1 MYGIKMKK
9 MISKK
14 ALINLKN
21 FSSPEF
27 KAEFQTN
34 LSLQAGFLDICSK
47 HIQYAFEILNDEP
60 LKALEILHTLN
71 DFHDTL
77 GTMPHEILDLSVA
90 VVSKIGSFDMERA
103 IKMLDTIE
111 VESYKIDAAI
121 ELLKKTDSKDY
132 MNEIAKK
139 IRVLDNERVHEFEQ
153 ATRTS

>member
-1 MYGIKMKK
+1 MT
-9 MISKK
+9 SKK

-34 LSLQAGFLDICSK
+34 LSFQLGFLDICSK

-77 GTMPHEILDLSVA
+77 GTLPHEILDLSVA
-90 VVSKIGSFDMERA
+90 VVSQIGNFDMKRA
-103 IKMLDTIE
+103 IEMIDTIE

-139 IRVLDNERVHEFEQ
+139 IRVLNNERVHEFEQ
-153 ATRTS
+153 ELELVDIQNQ